1 MSRTI
6 TLVKGGQRY
15 VFRCSGNS
23 QAPLVEKLIR
33 LARSRPDIARNVH
46 LRPGGAGSAP
56 DRFAAG
62 RAT

>member
-6 TLVKGGQRY
+6 TLAKGSQRY
-15 VFRCSGNS
+15 VFRCSGDS

-46 LRPGGAGSAP
+46 LRLNSAGSDH
-56 DRFAAG
+56 DRFATTG
-62 RAT
+62 